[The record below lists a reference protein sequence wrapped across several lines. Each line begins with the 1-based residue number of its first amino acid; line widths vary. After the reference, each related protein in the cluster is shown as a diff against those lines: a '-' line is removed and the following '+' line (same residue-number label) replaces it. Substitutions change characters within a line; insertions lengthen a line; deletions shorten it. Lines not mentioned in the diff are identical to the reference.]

1 MTLKRLG
8 DDERIGP
15 ARPQAPVPWKN
26 LDWQRLWLATQ
37 AKPWRSLVLVPATA
51 EVPDVFSVTIAEN
64 LARTGMTHL
73 GTPIRSIDAT
83 RVPLADLVDFNS
95 EMERVL
101 RFGELVLVA
110 VTATAN
116 NPVAVAL
123 AQATDAALLCVV
135 LDMKAKE
142 AERTIDVVGRSR
154 FIGTLLADVGDM
166 ALLQPDSKSKDKKK

>member
-1 MTLKRLG
+1 MTLKRLT
-8 DDERIGP
+8 DDERLGP
-15 ARPQAPVPWKN
+15 VRSQAPVPWKN

-37 AKPWRSLVLVPATA
+37 AKPWRSLAIVPATS
-51 EVPDVFSVTIAEN
+51 ELPDTFSVTIAEN

-73 GTPIRSIDAT
+73 GTPIRAIDAT
-83 RVPLADLVDFNS
+83 RIPLSDLIDFTN

-110 VTATAN
+110 VTATAH

-123 AQATDAALLCVV
+123 AQAADAAVLCVV

-142 AERTIDVVGRSR
+142 AERTVDLVGRSR
-154 FIGTLLADVGDM
+154 FIGTLLADVGTSPS
-166 ALLQPDSKSKDKKK
+166 LQPDPKKKKKK